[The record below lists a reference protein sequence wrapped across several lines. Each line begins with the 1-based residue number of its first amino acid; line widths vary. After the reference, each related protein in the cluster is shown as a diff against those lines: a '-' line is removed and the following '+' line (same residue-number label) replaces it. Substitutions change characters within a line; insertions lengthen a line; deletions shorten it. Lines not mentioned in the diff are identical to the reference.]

1 MGLKRIWLVLLL
13 IAAPSLL
20 GGLGSMLV
28 QAVFRPVPVLVFK
41 VDVGTVMFVA
51 GILVTALAGAIYIGT
66 LMRDRRAQ
74 EDVDAAFR
82 EAERSRNRFLR
93 RLDHEIKN
101 PLTGLQAALA
111 NLRET
116 VSLPERERAAR
127 NADRAVERLARLLAD
142 LRKLSDLAERP
153 LEKLPVDIPK
163 LLEEM
168 IDAAHSQPAYG
179 ERPITLMITR
189 VPWHLPPV
197 TGDRDLLGLAIYNLI
212 ENALKF
218 TSEQDSVEVRALEDR
233 EDHYHRSR
241 RYRTGYSSGRSEE
254 RIRRAL
260 QRDER
265 ARSRWQRAGLGIGTA
280 NCGLAQRSDRCS
292 QPSGGAARHRFHA
305 QTSDLRGIG
314 GLQNCDIP
322 ATTL

>member
-218 TSEQDSVEVRALEDR
+218 TSEQDFVEVRALEDGR
-233 EDHYHRSR
+233 TIIIEVADTGPGIAPDDLRSVFEEL
-241 RYRTGYSSGRSEE
+241 YRGTN
-254 RIRRAL
+254 
-260 QRDER
+260 
-265 ARSRWQRAGLGIGTA
+265 ARGVDGSGLGLA
-280 NCGLAQRSDRCS
+280 LAQRIVDLH
-292 QPSGGAARHRFHA
+292 SGRIDVRSHQAEPRGTVF
-305 QTSDLRGIG
+305 TLRLPISGE
-314 GLQNCDIP
+314 
-322 ATTL
+322 